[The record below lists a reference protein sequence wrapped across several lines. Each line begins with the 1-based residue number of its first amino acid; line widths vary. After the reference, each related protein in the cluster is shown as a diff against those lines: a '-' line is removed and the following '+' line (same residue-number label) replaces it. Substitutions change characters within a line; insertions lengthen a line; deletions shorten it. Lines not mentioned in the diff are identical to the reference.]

1 MTLRAIFESFCM
13 VRLSRRDPVIANL
26 DTLLHQLLNQGKRH
40 MATTKERLGAMNDVL
55 DEIRSD
61 IAELKA
67 KVAAGLPQEDFEAEL
82 SALEAKLGSAAAD
95 YTADPVVE
103 PPPPVEPDPVP

>member
-1 MTLRAIFESFCM
+1 M
-13 VRLSRRDPVIANL
+13 VRLSRRDPVVANL

-40 MATTKERLGAMNDVL
+40 MATTKERLAAMNTVI
-55 DEIRSD
+55 DEIAAD

-67 KVAAGLPQEDFEAEL
+67 KVANGQVPVEDFEAEL
-82 SALEAKLGSAAAD
+82 AALESKLTSAASD